1 LDGPVVL
8 EHAQEYITFQ
18 YMIVDFVHWSIDQW
32 YIPDIL
38 NLFKGA
44 HIINLVGEKSIRA
57 AIKAGIIDKKI

>member
-32 YIPDIL
+32 YIPDISIK
-38 NLFKGA
+38 N
-44 HIINLVGEKSIRA
+44 KSL
-57 AIKAGIIDKKI
+57 KKIKNRGG